1 MRWFKYVWIAVLGF
15 LWILW
20 TIGAIRELI
29 KVYKN
34 QDERYN
40 FLDAVLYAFEWKD
53 YFAGWF
59 ITHTLI
65 ITVGS
70 FIVWIM
76 SRIK

>member
-20 TIGAIRELI
+20 TIRAIKELI
-29 KVYKN
+29 TSKN

-40 FLDAVLYAFEWKD
+40 FLDAFLDAFEWGD

-59 ITHTLI
+59 IANTLA

-76 SRIK
+76 SITK